1 MVPRLSFILTTNA
14 SKLFRSFFQIVPRV
28 KTKQKKK
35 RRNKRKE
42 RKERKTFHAQLVI
55 NRKEEYINRTGDE
68 YAGIPRAN
76 CKFFYSREPTQLAL
90 LANGD
95 TPLNTGGKLPRKK
108 GEFPP

>member
-28 KTKQKKK
+28 KTKKK

-55 NRKEEYINRTGDE
+55 NRKEGYINRTGDE